1 MVRDQDLEINRLGG
15 NKDDSDG
22 DGNND
27 VNIGNN
33 DVNVGN
39 NSNSDDGNNGDN
51 VDSTRSRQLSG
62 FFATP
67 SN

>member
-27 VNIGNN
+27 VN
-33 DVNVGN
+33 VGN
-39 NSNSDDGNNGDN
+39 NSDNSDGGDN
-51 VDSTRSRQLSG
+51 SNYDNDSTRSRQLSG

>member
-1 MVRDQDLEINRLGG
+1 MVRDQDLEISRLGG

-22 DGNND
+22 N
-27 VNIGNN
+27 GNN

-39 NSNSDDGNNGDN
+39 NSDDSDDDNN

>member
-1 MVRDQDLEINRLGG
+1 MTVRDQDLEINRLGR

-22 DGNND
+22 DDND
-27 VNIGNN
+27 NN

-39 NSNSDDGNNGDN
+39 NSDGGDN
-51 VDSTRSRQLSG
+51 SNYDNDSTRSRQLSG